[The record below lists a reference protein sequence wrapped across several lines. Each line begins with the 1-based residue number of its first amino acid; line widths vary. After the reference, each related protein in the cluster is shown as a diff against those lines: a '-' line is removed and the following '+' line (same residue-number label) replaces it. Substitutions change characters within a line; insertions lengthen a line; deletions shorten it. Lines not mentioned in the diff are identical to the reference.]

1 MDNNNLNETPVQ
13 ETPAQETP
21 AQETPVEKIKDVEEV
36 NYTYD
41 ASSEETAEGSSGK
54 GLSIAGL
61 ILGIASILCCLCPC
75 FNFILAL
82 VGLILSI
89 VAKKKG
95 SEGPSTGG
103 LITSI
108 LGIVLSI
115 LVLIIGVIALII
127 WIVSNQ

>member
-21 AQETPVEKIKDVEEV
+21 VEKIKDVEEV
-36 NYTYD
+36 KYTYDD
-41 ASSEETAEGSSGK
+41 ASSEETAEGGSGK